1 MTGRDGGTAG
11 PRPEEPE
18 RVIIRDNRKIDPV
31 TGEVRTHGGG
41 GAAAAASSA
50 TASAAASASASA
62 SSAPA
67 TELGQVPM
75 VEASLLE
82 ERTHDLQR
90 LQAEFTNYRRRA
102 ERERLAA
109 GDAAVSRVLAEL
121 LPALDDIDRA
131 REHDD
136 LTGGLKA
143 VADSLDSV
151 FTKLGL
157 VAFGEVGDPFDPA
170 VHEAVLHGES
180 NEVSEPTCT
189 MVMRQGYKHNDR
201 LLRPAMVGVTDPV
214 AEVADPAPPITV
226 APGGDIV
233 SDADDAMGNDDA
245 AAGANGDSEKAG
257 D

>member
-1 MTGRDGGTAG
+1 MTGRDGGSAG

-18 RVIIRDNRKIDPV
+18 RVVIRDNRRIDPV

-50 TASAAASASASA
+50 SASASASA
-62 SSAPA
+62 APA
-67 TELGQVPM
+67 AERGQVPM

-121 LPALDDIDRA
+121 LPALDNIDRA

-143 VADSLDSV
+143 VADSLGTV
-151 FTKLGL
+151 LNKLGL
-157 VAFGEVGDPFDPA
+157 VAFGEVGDPFDPS

-180 NEVSEPTCT
+180 NEVSVPTCT
-189 MVMRQGYKHNDR
+189 TVMRQGYKHNDR
-201 LLRPAMVGVTDPV
+201 LLRPALVGVSDPI
-214 AEVADPAPPITV
+214 AEVSDSPITD
-226 APGGDIV
+226 APNG
-233 SDADDAMGNDDA
+233 DA
-245 AAGANGDSEKAG
+245 APDAHLAPDDEGVEAGANAESGKAG